1 MVLERLETCLLR
13 IIRVYPTPKQ
23 MKRNLDTVLLQ
34 RRNNYNP
41 LSESCLGLITKQS
54 LFDRLFTEI
63 IKLLISKFIFS
74 KTSRKTRSSRRF
86 ENSWPPVMYTARKGG
101 QVIPGREFWRIL
113 RCELVGRVAPQWRQL
128 HGRSPGT
135 RSPVP
140 GQTYRGD
147 GQQRRLHTRYTSS
160 ASSTAT
166 A

>member
-1 MVLERLETCLLR
+1 MVLETCLLR
-13 IIRVYPTPKQ
+13 IIRGATSKQ

>member
-13 IIRVYPTPKQ
+13 IIRGATSKQ

>member
-1 MVLERLETCLLR
+1 MVLETCLLR

>member
-1 MVLERLETCLLR
+1 
-13 IIRVYPTPKQ
+13 